1 MATNNRCLKLATFIF
16 QDAFSFEMYYMYFKN
31 QCKNFQFRAG
41 VPWTDAQL
49 QPTNAAAAP
58 GEVVFAVVV
67 VVLFVVVVLVVVVVV
82 VVVPPC
88 LPAPLFRQTQS
99 SKHWHFLR
107 NRLFISSS

>member
-1 MATNNRCLKLATFIF
+1 MATNNRCLKLF
-16 QDAFSFEMYYMYFKN
+16 QDTFSFEMYFKKN
-31 QCKNFQFRAG
+31 RCKNFQFRAG

-67 VVLFVVVVLVVVVVV
+67 VVLFVDVVLVVVVVV

-99 SKHWHFLR
+99 
-107 NRLFISSS
+107 

>member
-1 MATNNRCLKLATFIF
+1 MATNNRCLKLF
-16 QDAFSFEMYYMYFKN
+16 QDTFSFEMYYFMYFKKN
-31 QCKNFQFRAG
+31 RCENFQFRAG

-99 SKHWHFLR
+99 
-107 NRLFISSS
+107 